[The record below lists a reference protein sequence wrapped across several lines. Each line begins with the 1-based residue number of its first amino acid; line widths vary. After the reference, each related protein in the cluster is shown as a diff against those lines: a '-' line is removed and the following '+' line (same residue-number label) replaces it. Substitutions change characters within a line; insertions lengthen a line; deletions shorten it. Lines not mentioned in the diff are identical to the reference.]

1 MSFDIGPNLLNG
13 VELRCIRWQIN
24 DAEPRIRFQECLDNL
39 RTMNAGIIKHHGDR
53 AINVPQEVGQISDN
67 VIGFDRA
74 FVGLLKESSY

>member
-1 MSFDIGPNLLNG
+1 
-13 VELRCIRWQIN
+13 
-24 DAEPRIRFQECLDNL
+24 
-39 RTMNAGIIKHHGDR
+39 MNAGIIKHHGDR